1 MKINFLRTF
10 IKYCFISFVGY
21 QAYLYA
27 CASDWGYYYNSIFSP
42 EIASNTNT
50 YTPLFYDDAFLFYN
64 NSYIDRESYDYEN
77 KDISD
82 WENYLGKN
90 LSQKAIKYFMYD
102 KESALADISKYNAS
116 SDKNRVRLSQ
126 YSPSNSNQKVQNFF
140 TFLLLI
146 SKLP

>member
-10 IKYCFISFVGY
+10 VKCCFISFVGY

-64 NSYIDRESYDYEN
+64 NSYIRGFHRGDD
-77 KDISD
+77 
-82 WENYLGKN
+82 
-90 LSQKAIKYFMYD
+90 
-102 KESALADISKYNAS
+102 S
-116 SDKNRVRLSQ
+116 SEDFYQCSCEIWL
-126 YSPSNSNQKVQNFF
+126 
-140 TFLLLI
+140 
-146 SKLP
+146 